1 VPVSPHAGL
10 SAYERARLENISRN
24 EEYMRSLGLGAAKAQ
39 MRNVTT
45 NKAKRKR
52 SSKPPTQRD
61 PNAVVVPRRRSK
73 RVRNLPAVFDPSSMD
88 SAGMSALMESEIQMP
103 NEEELPFDDSK
114 VCTYEA
120 AAPQPQPQ
128 PRLSVPPVVT
138 LSLETMG
145 RTTSKL
151 LRLTEIA
158 QDFQDEKLKKI
169 YSMSFSSD
177 RGLLAAVGHG
187 GRATIFGATG
197 QSAGDVLMSFQA
209 HKGWVASTSFLD
221 SHLLLTAA
229 NDAVVTIWDI
239 RKVLRDGTNQRPMI
253 VATNNQLHN
262 KGIFCAHVHER
273 KLATA
278 SKDKTVSYCDIAED
292 RIVPVR
298 WFDGLHHG
306 VIKSVALR
314 DVNILASTGN
324 DCDVCVCDARD
335 SKGLVHRVE
344 SVDSFSTNHV
354 SWSPADSNIVMTAS
368 FGNTIKLWDIRK
380 TEEPVHELKG
390 HSMLFDHERGK
401 SIYHPLFAGN
411 GKYVITPGVK
421 SDTLTIFDTVTGSVV
436 SKGTTSI
443 GEVTSIASC
452 DIMGSRIAACR
463 NGAVVLLDPVW
474 S

>member
-1 VPVSPHAGL
+1 
-10 SAYERARLENISRN
+10 
-24 EEYMRSLGLGAAKAQ
+24 MRSLGLGAAKSQ
-39 MRNVTT
+39 MRNAAAR
-45 NKAKRKR
+45 KAKRKR
-52 SSKPPTQRD
+52 SSRPPLERD
-61 PNAVVVPRRRSK
+61 SNAVVLPRRRSK
-73 RVRNLPAVFDPSSMD
+73 RVRNLPAVFDPSSLD
-88 SAGMSALMESEIQMP
+88 SAGMSTSFESEIKVP
-103 NEEELPFDDSK
+103 NEEELPFDDSE

-120 AAPQPQPQ
+120 SASANSKDEHEKEENEEEGGGSQLLIPQI
-128 PRLSVPPVVT
+128 VPPVLT
-138 LSLETMG
+138 LSPETME
-145 RTTSKL
+145 RTTRKL

-158 QDFQDEKLKKI
+158 PGFQDEKLKRI

-187 GRATIFGATG
+187 GRASIFGATG
-197 QSAGDVLMSFQA
+197 SSAGDILMSFQA
-209 HKGWVASTSFLD
+209 HKGWVASTTFLD

-229 NDAVVTIWDI
+229 NDSVVTIWDV
-239 RKVLRDGTNQRPMI
+239 RKVLTAGNNQRPRI
-253 VATNNQLHN
+253 VTTNDQLHN
-262 KGIFCAHVHER
+262 NGIFCAHVHEG

-278 SKDKTVSYCDIAED
+278 SKDKTVSYCDITED

-298 WFDGLHHG
+298 WFAGLHQG

-335 SKGLVHRVE
+335 SKGLVHRLE

-380 TEEPVHELKG
+380 TEQPVHQLKG
-390 HSMLFDHERGK
+390 HSMLFDNERGK

-411 GKYVITPGVK
+411 GKYVVTPGVK
-421 SDTLTIFDTVTGSVV
+421 SDALTIFDTATGELV

>member
-1 VPVSPHAGL
+1 MTKNFKRTPEA
-10 SAYERARLENISRN
+10 ERLKRIYKLKKHQSILHRGSHQL
-24 EEYMRSLGLGAAKAQ
+24 RSDYK
-39 MRNVTT
+39 
-45 NKAKRKR
+45 K
-52 SSKPPTQRD
+52 
-61 PNAVVVPRRRSK
+61 SK
-73 RVRNLPAVFDPSSMD
+73 RIYLDYCEKEKNA
-88 SAGMSALMESEIQMP
+88 E
-103 NEEELPFDDSK
+103 
-114 VCTYEA
+114 
-120 AAPQPQPQ
+120 PQPQ
-128 PRLSVPPVVT
+128 LSVPPVVT
-138 LSLETMG
+138 LSLATMG

-158 QDFQDEKLKKI
+158 QGFQDEKLKKI

-239 RKVLRDGTNQRPMI
+239 RKVLRGGTNQRPMI
-253 VATNNQLHN
+253 VTTNNELHN

-354 SWSPADSNIVMTAS
+354 SWSPADSNILMTAS

-380 TEEPVHELKG
+380 TEEPVCELKG

-421 SDTLTIFDTVTGSVV
+421 SDTLTIFDTVTGELV

-463 NGAVVLLDPVW
+463 NGAVVLIDPVW